1 MRPTSRQALT
11 NDFGLK
17 WARCL
22 PHMGN
27 VLAPVGQRACPTWAR
42 SVRDPCPKHV
52 QKYQYGKVNRIIMI
66 YRKNTKQSAT
76 KMPNVFPVTTN
87 KTPLKLKIK
96 SIETCKP

>member
-52 QKYQYGKVNRIIMI
+52 RKYQYGKSKPNH
-66 YRKNTKQSAT
+66 YDLPQKHQTKYHKNTKR
-76 KMPNVFPVTTN
+76 FPRNYKQNTS
-87 KTPLKLKIK
+87 KT
-96 SIETCKP
+96 

>member
-66 YRKNTKQSAT
+66 YRKNTKQNTAKT
-76 KMPNVFPVTTN
+76 PNKMPQKYQTFSP
-87 KTPLKLKIK
+87 
-96 SIETCKP
+96 